1 MMSTGEIDLGH
12 LLLKGGPMMVPI
24 ILCSVFALAIVV
36 EKLFY
41 FSSAQK
47 DFLKF
52 KQDIVE
58 HLSKNKIKE
67 AVIICEQNPSA
78 IARIFKAGIMK
89 FGVSREAAKEAMHEA
104 IDFETFLLEKKC
116 GILSAISQIAP
127 LLGLLGTAIGMA
139 QSFYVIH
146 LKSGSL
152 APVTT
157 GELADG
163 IWQAL
168 MTTIV
173 GLVVAVLTLVA
184 YKYLLSRIDDV
195 VMQMRRAVVELLDCL
210 YTTLQ

>member
-1 MMSTGEIDLGH
+1 MH
-12 LLLKGGPMMVPI
+12 
-24 ILCSVFALAIVV
+24 
-36 EKLFY
+36 
-41 FSSAQK
+41 
-47 DFLKF
+47 
-52 KQDIVE
+52 
-58 HLSKNKIKE
+58 KIKE
-67 AVIICEQNPSA
+67 AAIICEQNPSA
-78 IARIFKAGIMK
+78 IARISKAGIMK

-104 IDFETFLLEKKC
+104 IDFETFFLEKKC